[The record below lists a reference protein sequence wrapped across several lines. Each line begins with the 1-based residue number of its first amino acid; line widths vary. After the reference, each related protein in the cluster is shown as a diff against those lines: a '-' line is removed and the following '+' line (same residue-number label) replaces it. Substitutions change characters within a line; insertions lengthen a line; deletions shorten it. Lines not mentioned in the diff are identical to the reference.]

1 MISGRSRHSRLSPVA
16 AGVSNNAPAG
26 QVQSQPKGPTLRA
39 GHDPHR
45 VLRRGGLLLGPV
57 MILWSL
63 SSAAADVDWTVEA
76 LMALLKE
83 HRELSVPF
91 EETTYSSLLTEPLR
105 ARGRLRFV
113 PPERLEKIITAPFNE
128 RYVVDGDRVSFESE
142 RKSMKRIVSHEE
154 YPALRS
160 FVEAFRSSLTG
171 DVVQLRK
178 VYEVTLE
185 GSRSKWTLLLRPR
198 ESSGKSVVDYILLT
212 GSQGRVATIAIR
224 SPDGDR
230 SIMTL
235 LHGAAR

>member
-1 MISGRSRHSRLSPVA
+1 MTFGRSRFSRLFPGA
-16 AGVSNNAPAG
+16 AGVATTAPAG
-26 QVQSQPKGPTLRA
+26 QVQSQRRGPA
-39 GHDPHR
+39 VHVGHDRHR
-45 VLRRGGLLLGPV
+45 ALRRGWLLLGP
-57 MILWSL
+57 MMLLWSL

-142 RKSMKRIVSHEE
+142 RKSMKRIVSLEE

-230 SIMTL
+230 SVMTL